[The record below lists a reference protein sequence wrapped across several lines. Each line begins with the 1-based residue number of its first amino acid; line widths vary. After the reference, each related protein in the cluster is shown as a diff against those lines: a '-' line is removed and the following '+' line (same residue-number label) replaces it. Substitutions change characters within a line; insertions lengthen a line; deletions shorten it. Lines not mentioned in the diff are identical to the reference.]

1 MKANQLEKAV
11 SREILYGGTIKEWT
25 VYDRFVNAKNEV
37 EAFNKVMTNVL
48 GYTPAED
55 VRDLI
60 NMGLAE
66 VMETN
71 YYDSELNKKFNY
83 YVCFKQYEFIN

>member
-11 SREILYGGTIKEWT
+11 SREILYDGTIKEWT
-25 VYDRFVNAKNEV
+25 VYDRFVNANNEV
-37 EAFNKVMTNVL
+37 EAFNKVMANVL

-60 NMGLAE
+60 RLGYAE

-71 YYDSELNKKFNY
+71 YYDSELDKKFNY
-83 YVCFKQYEFIN
+83 YVCFKQYIFIN

>member
-1 MKANQLEKAV
+1 MKANKLEKKV
-11 SREILYGGTIKEWT
+11 SREILSGGTIKEWT

-37 EAFNKVMTNVL
+37 EAFNKAMASVL
-48 GYTPAED
+48 CYTPAED

-66 VMETN
+66 VMKTN
-71 YYDSELNKKFNY
+71 YYDSELDKKFNY
-83 YVCFKQYEFIN
+83 YVCFKDYTFID

>member
-1 MKANQLEKAV
+1 MKANKLEKTV
-11 SREILYGGTIKEWT
+11 SREILYGGAIKELT

-37 EAFNKVMTNVL
+37 EAFNKVMANVL

-71 YYDSELNKKFNY
+71 YYDSELDKKFNY
-83 YVCFKQYEFIN
+83 YVCFKDYTFID